1 MLKTNEPIH
10 ALLFGSCLHNGI
22 TRQMQRAGGFKRG
35 LADARLSLTG
45 TGEDWGMSTSGSPLP
60 GLPKHMLSGG
70 LSTLSQCSQVS
81 SDSFDSC
88 AVSFSR
94 AREAGSPLLIE

>member
-1 MLKTNEPIH
+1 
-10 ALLFGSCLHNGI
+10 
-22 TRQMQRAGGFKRG
+22 MQRAGGFKRG